1 MYLSRLSYYSLNRIS
16 DVGLKIADELKS
28 IIASCKK
35 NNPTSGLSGALL
47 FSDKYFAQ
55 ILEGDRKAVTETF
68 CRISQDQRHSDIV
81 ILQSRPIDMR
91 TFTDWSMAFAGQSEL
106 AEALYNK
113 YSTYNEFNPAKMT
126 AGSLEKLMEDLVGSG
141 ENTTRVARAP
151 AS

>member
-1 MYLSRLSYYSLNRIS
+1 MYLSRLSYYSINRIS
-16 DVGLKIADELKS
+16 DLGLKVADELKA
-28 IIASCKK
+28 IIGSCKQ

-68 CRISQDQRHSDIV
+68 CRISQDKRHSDIV
-81 ILQSRPIDMR
+81 ILQSRPIDVR
-91 TFTDWSMAFAGQSEL
+91 TFTDWSMAFAGHSEL

-126 AGSLEKLMEDLVGSG
+126 AGSLERLMEEIVEAG
-141 ENTTRVARAP
+141 ENTARVARAP
-151 AS
+151 GA